1 MSRNFN
7 AATEEEILQGKA
19 SDVYFSRSLK
29 GMSRSHRDPEVV
41 AEFTV
46 SGPLDPWIMLSGLDE
61 VVNILKGKEVR
72 LFSIPEGTIFP
83 PRDDS
88 GIPVPVM
95 RMEGKYSSF
104 GILETAILGFIC
116 QSSGISTYS
125 ARVRRE
131 LGSVPFYSFGIRR
144 MHPAISPMIDRASY
158 IGGAD
163 GVSGI
168 IGGEITGTTPVGTMP
183 HSLSII
189 YGDEE
194 AWKMVSP
201 VDGGRTVLIDT
212 FMDEKF
218 AAIRAAELLKDLKM
232 VRIDTP
238 ASRRGKLDSIIREVK
253 WELALRGHGDVRIMV
268 SGGLKLENLSALVK
282 AGADAFGI
290 GTSIASARPYDFS
303 MDIVE
308 VEGNPVTKRG
318 KFSGRKLPMR
328 CERCNRWKVVREF
341 SGDLR
346 CECGESMKNVFTK
359 YIESGELVSPYP
371 NVAEIRSLAQSE
383 LSRHPMSD
391 QEKWQQ

>member
-1 MSRNFN
+1 MSRTFN
-7 AATEEEILQGKA
+7 LATEEEILQGRA

-29 GMSRSHRDPEVV
+29 GIRKADNDPEVV

-46 SGPLDPWIMLSGLDE
+46 SGPLDPWIMFSGLDE
-61 VVNILKGKEVR
+61 VVNILKGKDVT
-72 LFSIPEGTIFP
+72 LMSVPEGTIFP
-83 PRDDS
+83 PRDAS

-95 RMEGKYSSF
+95 RVEGKYSSF
-104 GILETAILGFIC
+104 GIFETAILGFIC

-125 ARVRRE
+125 ARIRRE
-131 LGSVPFYSFGIRR
+131 LGNVPFYSFGIRR

-168 IGGEITGTTPVGTMP
+168 IGGEITDTTPVGTMP
-183 HSLSII
+183 HALSII

-232 VRIDTP
+232 IRIDTP
-238 ASRRGKLDSIIREVK
+238 ASRRGKLESIIREVK
-253 WELALRGHGDVRIMV
+253 WELALRGHKDVRVMV
-268 SGGLKLENLSALVK
+268 SGGLKLENLSALVM

-308 VEGNPVTKRG
+308 VSGTPLTKRG
-318 KFSGRKLPMR
+318 KFSGRKIPMR
-328 CERCNRWKVVREF
+328 CEKCNRWKVVSEIYKEHN
-341 SGDLR
+341 
-346 CECGESMKNVFTK
+346 CECGGSMKNSFVTYLDHGASVFK
-359 YIESGELVSPYP
+359 YPSVS
-371 NVAEIRSLAQSE
+371 EIKALAMQE
-383 LSRHPMSD
+383 LSMHPSAD
-391 QEKWQQ
+391 LEKWQS